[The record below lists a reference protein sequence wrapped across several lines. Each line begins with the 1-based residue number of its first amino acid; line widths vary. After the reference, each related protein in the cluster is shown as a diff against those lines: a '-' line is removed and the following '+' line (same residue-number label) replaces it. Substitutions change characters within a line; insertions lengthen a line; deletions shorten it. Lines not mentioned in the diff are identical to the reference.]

1 MASTNGLMQASR
13 PRGTAGFTLLELMAV
28 LTILMILSVAA
39 IASYRKY
46 AHRGKNMEAIHML
59 AEIGM
64 KQALHFSLYGEYVD
78 TTWSSNAPAQF
89 TNSDWYPADV
99 AGGQKDW
106 SISCPADASTYPGWC
121 ALGVRPSN
129 GKVNY
134 QYVTTGWAPNDP
146 VAALVIPSQGPNGEA
161 PLLFDTT
168 RQWWV
173 AVARGDLDNNG
184 LYKTFVFTSEVS
196 EVFTLGLTE

>member
-1 MASTNGLMQASR
+1 MAWKKGLMQA
-13 PRGTAGFTLLELMAV
+13 PRARGFSLIELMAV
-28 LTILMILSVAA
+28 VTILAVLSMAA

-64 KQALHFSLYGEYVD
+64 KQAMYFSLYGEYVD
-78 TTWSSNAPAQF
+78 TTWSSNALAQF
-89 TNSDWYPADV
+89 TNDDWYPSEIS
-99 AGGQKDW
+99 GGQKDW
-106 SISCPADASTYPGWC
+106 SIACPANANVYPGWC
-121 ALGVRPSN
+121 ALGVRPGS
-129 GKVNY
+129 GTVNY

-146 VAALVIPSQGPNGEA
+146 VAALEIPSDGPNGAA

-173 AVARGDLDNNG
+173 AVARGDLDQNG
-184 LYKTFVFTSEVS
+184 LYKTFAFTSEVN